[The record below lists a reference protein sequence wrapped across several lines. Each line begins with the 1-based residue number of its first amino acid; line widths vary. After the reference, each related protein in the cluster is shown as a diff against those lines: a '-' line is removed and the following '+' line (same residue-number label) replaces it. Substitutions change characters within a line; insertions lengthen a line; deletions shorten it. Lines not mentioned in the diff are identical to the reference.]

1 MGVVGEMKTNV
12 VKYTLEIEVVFHARF
27 KLTRAPI
34 CEWIINTPLMLLW
47 CPSFVRS
54 KILVSS
60 TIAFLEGIWQAYC
73 GSTFFYV
80 TQLNYQHH
88 LPLLRLLRAWGGPMW
103 TLFGQVLKAF
113 IVRCGLPSIPLFGC
127 SGWNPLLKQNPSV
140 LHHGLV
146 WQFSP

>member
-1 MGVVGEMKTNV
+1 MKKNL

-34 CEWIINTPLMLLW
+34 CEWIINRPLTLPW

-60 TIAFLEGIWQAYC
+60 TIAF
-73 GSTFFYV
+73 FFWKEFGRPMADPPFLYV

-88 LPLLRLLRAWGGPMW
+88 LPLLRLVKGLGGGPMW

-127 SGWNPLLKQNPSV
+127 PGWNPLLKQNPSV
-140 LHHGLV
+140 IHHGLV

>member
-1 MGVVGEMKTNV
+1 MGEPLGEMKKNL

-34 CEWIINTPLMLLW
+34 CEWIINRPLMLPW

-60 TIAFLEGIWQAYC
+60 TIVFFWKEFGRPMADPPFL
-73 GSTFFYV
+73 YV

-88 LPLLRLLRAWGGPMW
+88 LPLLRLVKGLGGD
-103 TLFGQVLKAF
+103 L
-113 IVRCGLPSIPLFGC
+113 CGLC
-127 SGWNPLLKQNPSV
+127 SASFHNNGTFALEIV
-140 LHHGLV
+140 
-146 WQFSP
+146 

>member
-1 MGVVGEMKTNV
+1 MKKNL
-12 VKYTLEIEVVFHARF
+12 VKYTLEIEVVFQRF

-34 CEWIINTPLMLLW
+34 CEWIINRPLRLLW

-60 TIAFLEGIWQAYC
+60 TIAFFLEGIWQAYC

-88 LPLLRLLRAWGGPMW
+88 LPLLRLLKGPGKN
-103 TLFGQVLKAF
+103 L
-113 IVRCGLPSIPLFGC
+113 CGLC
-127 SGWNPLLKQNPSV
+127 SASFRKWGNCE
-140 LHHGLV
+140 LHGAAPQQRHLCPCKIAKALRMPKEVGAHEIV
-146 WQFSP
+146 